1 MGDRDEH
8 CAVVGTG
15 AGVSTDGEL
24 WTHIETVRMRGVLM
38 ELRSANGGSENVMQ
52 VIDYG
57 L

>member
-24 WTHIETVRMRGVLM
+24 WTHIETVRMRGVSM
-38 ELRSANGGSENVMQ
+38 ELCSADGGSENVMQ

>member
-1 MGDRDEH
+1 MGDRGRH

-24 WTHIETVRMRGVLM
+24 RTRIETVQMRGVSM
-38 ELRSANGGSENVMQ
+38 ELCSADGGSENVMQ
-52 VIDYG
+52 VIDYR